1 MRNLFALIFLFG
13 FTTACKK
20 DAPVPIPSSGNPATD
35 SAAHY
40 GGTYNGMVTL
50 DVSGVDS
57 TGVYKYDTSYA
68 YSVIVIDA
76 GENKITIHGE
86 TEIEAVE
93 VNDTGYFEFND
104 YNRNIEGDF
113 RNDSLYLFSG
123 AISGSY
129 EPPQFYSNTK
139 MSFAGL
145 KQ

>member
-1 MRNLFALIFLFG
+1 MKNLFVLTLLFA

-20 DAPVPIPSSGNPATD
+20 EVPVPIPSGNTSVSVVEGYA
-35 SAAHY
+35 
-40 GGTYNGMVTL
+40 GTYNGLVIL

-68 YSVIVIDA
+68 YSVTVLDA
-76 GENKITIHGE
+76 GENKITIQGE
-86 TEIEAVE
+86 TAVESIE
-93 VNDTGYFEFND
+93 VNDSGHFEFQD

-129 EPPQFYSNTK
+129 EPPPFYQNTK

-145 KQ
+145 KE